1 MKELS
6 LNILDITQNSI
17 SACASRIIISV
28 EKDTDENLLT
38 VTIEDNGKGMDE
50 EFVKN
55 VTDPFTTTRNTR
67 KVGMGIPL
75 LKMSAEQAGGEFNI
89 SSKLGVGTEVTATFK
104 LNHIDRVPLG
114 DIGQTISVLVSCNQQ
129 VDFLYVH
136 KSDGQEFKFDTMEI
150 KEILGDVPLNEPD
163 VIMWMQE
170 YIRDGIKSINGGA

>member
-17 SACASRIIISV
+17 SACASKIIISV
-28 EKDTDENLLT
+28 EKDTDKDLLT

-55 VTDPFTTTRNTR
+55 VTDPFTTTRSTR

-89 SSKLGVGTEVTATFK
+89 NSKLGVGTEVIATFR

-114 DIGQTISVLVSCNQQ
+114 DIGQTISALVSCNQL

-163 VIMWMQE
+163 VIIWMQE

>member
-28 EKDTDENLLT
+28 EKDTVKNLLSIK
-38 VTIEDNGKGMDE
+38 IEDNGKGMDE

-55 VTDPFTTTRNTR
+55 VTDPFTTTRSTR

-75 LKMSAEQAGGEFNI
+75 LKLAAEQADGEFKI
-89 SSKLGVGTEVTATFK
+89 ESKLGAGTTVTSTFK

-114 DIGQTISVLVSCNQQ
+114 DIGQTISALVSCNQQ
-129 VDFLYVH
+129 VDFLYIH
-136 KSDGQEFKFDTMEI
+136 KSDGEEFKFDTIEI

-163 VIMWMQE
+163 VIIWMQE